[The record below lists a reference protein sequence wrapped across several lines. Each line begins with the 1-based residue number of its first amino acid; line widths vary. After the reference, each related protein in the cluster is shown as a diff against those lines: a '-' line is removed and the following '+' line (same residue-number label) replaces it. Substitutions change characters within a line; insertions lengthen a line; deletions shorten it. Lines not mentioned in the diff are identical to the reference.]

1 MKNVIENIKEI
12 SKKPNGNAIMFF
24 GFYLVFFIILFLVI
38 KGTGNRD
45 RLLQEYEKGDTSLSN
60 FNGILSKNYMFDYKV
75 NIDGVTYDYYGKRN
89 EDVYSF
95 KFNGNDYYIGN
106 DVVLVNKGTWL
117 RCDNPFISVISINED
132 NFMDIINSAS
142 YDSKTEYEDGRVNY
156 NLLISTNTL
165 NKIINNRDTDY
176 DEVPNS
182 LIISTDKDNKVNK
195 IELKLNKF
203 YCEDSMACNNSID
216 LEVSFD
222 MFGSVGE
229 IDNPVS

>member
-38 KGTGNRD
+38 RGTGNKES
-45 RLLQEYEKGDTSLSN
+45 LFQEYEKGDTTSSS
-60 FNGILSKNYMFDYKV
+60 FNGILSKNYMFDYKI
-75 NIDGVTYDYYGKRN
+75 NIDGVIYDYYGKRN
-89 EDVYSF
+89 DNKFSF
-95 KFNGNDYYIGN
+95 KFNGNDYYYG
-106 DVVLVNKGTWL
+106 DGVVLINNGTWV
-117 RCDNPFISVISINED
+117 RCDNPLITAISINED
-132 NFMDIINSAS
+132 NFMDVINSAS

-165 NKIINNRDTDY
+165 NKILNDRDTDY

-182 LIISTDKDNKVNK
+182 IIISTDKDNIVNK
-195 IELKLNKF
+195 MELKLNKF
-203 YCEDSMACNNSID
+203 YCEDSKACKNSID
-216 LEVSFD
+216 IEVSFD
-222 MFGSVGE
+222 MFGNVGE